1 MNKRNRKNF
10 KIDIAIIIIIIL
22 VMIIGWLTS
31 CNVVHKTFNK
41 KRQSID
47 STAVSKVITS
57 KDSSNATSKYIS
69 TDSTKK
75 SYVSVIFSATDTQKV
90 STPIYIKVD
99 SNGTYVINTG
109 TRIVQS
115 ITVANEKKSVIKN
128 DSIGLVATRNII
140 KKTDSTHL
148 ESSTTVIQKQ
158 KQSSRFPIQ
167 IVAGIVALL
176 VLIAVG
182 WYMKSKLKLQ
192 I

>member
-1 MNKRNRKNF
+1 MMRLV
-10 KIDIAIIIIIIL
+10 AIL
-22 VMIIGWLTS
+22 LLFTS
-31 CNVVHKTFNK
+31 CNTVHKLFNK
-41 KRQSID
+41 QRQNVD
-47 STAVSKVITS
+47 STAVSTVITH

-115 ITVANEKKSVIKN
+115 VTLAKMQNSIVKT

-148 ESSTTVIQKQ
+148 ESNTTVIDKK

-176 VLIAVG
+176 ILIAVG

>member
-1 MNKRNRKNF
+1 MNGRNKKNF

-148 ESSTTVIQKQ
+148 ESNTTVIQKQ
-158 KQSSRFPIQ
+158 KQSSRFPLNV
-167 IVAGIVALL
+167 VAGIVALL